1 MDTTVTPETL
11 ATDLA
16 HFSGSDE
23 FTRTSRRMVVTSGVK
38 YLADKAGAYWL
49 IDLIDSHQFNPRVA
63 REPFQVWTLTLNKS
77 GSGAKVEAEDGNG
90 NRIAVQRI
98 PYTDF
103 PLKTIKLY
111 CEASE
116 GFRVTMLPG
125 ER

>member
-1 MDTTVTPETL
+1 MDAETL

-23 FTRTSRRMVVTSGVK
+23 FTRTSRRMVVTAGVK
-38 YLADKAGAYWL
+38 FLADKAGAYWL
-49 IDLIDSHQFNPRVA
+49 IDLIDSHQSNPNVA
-63 REPFQVWTLTLNKS
+63 RELFQVWTLTLNKS

-90 NRIAVQRI
+90 RRIAVQRI

-111 CEASE
+111 CEASN